1 MSKIKSILLID
12 DDPGINDYH
21 KIIINKTGITDH
33 IHICTDGQDAMD
45 YLTHQGE
52 YLKFDIYP
60 SPELIFLDI
69 NMPGMNGF
77 EFLEAYQKLNE
88 SQKGNQV
95 IIMLTTSLNEDD
107 KTKALS
113 YPSVSSFLN
122 KPLSKNI
129 LKELIISYF

>member
-45 YLTHQGE
+45 YLTNQGE
-52 YLKFDIYP
+52 YIKYDIYP

-77 EFLEAYQKLNE
+77 EFLEAYQNLNK

-122 KPLSKNI
+122 KPLSKKIIN
-129 LKELIISYF
+129 ELVISYF